1 MMEHAIEAMVVEA
14 LIEIEADEMIEEL
27 EEQNIRLVFRSLIG
41 SYKLVPDWLKFL
53 SQRSNW
59 KTILGKSN
67 RQKWQK
73 DGINWPTMI

>member
-41 SYKLVPDWLKFL
+41 SYKLVLIGWNFWVKDQIEKPPQERATD
-53 SQRSNW
+53 RN
-59 KTILGKSN
+59 GK
-67 RQKWQK
+67 K
-73 DGINWPTMI
+73 ME